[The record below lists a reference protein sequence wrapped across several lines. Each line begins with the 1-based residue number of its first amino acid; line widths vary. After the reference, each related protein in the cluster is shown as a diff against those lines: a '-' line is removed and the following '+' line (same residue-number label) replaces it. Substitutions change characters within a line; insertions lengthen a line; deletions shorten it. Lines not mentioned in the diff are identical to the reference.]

1 LNLVVGDPIY
11 KESVGIRQVRIQ
23 VDDML
28 LEPFKIGCYIV
39 NDIRVCSHVS
49 FITEIV
55 LVILIVFKISVLG
68 LGQSSHRG
76 ATSLSLP
83 H

>member
-28 LEPFKIGCYIV
+28 LEPFKIGGYIV
-39 NDIRVCSHVS
+39 NNIRVCSHVS

-55 LVILIVFKISVLG
+55 IVILIVFKISVFS

-76 ATSLSLP
+76 STSLSLP